1 MLKRKAAIQGI
12 LCAVWLILNWFR
24 PGLLSA
30 GVLCAVLTAQ
40 IVMQDFIEERRSLS
54 LKKGWRAGAA
64 FAAGA
69 ILTTIMILLP
79 SKIEAGQALLSV
91 GNALAFGLAGTLCIT
106 VLFLEDTSKKQK
118 AAGCVIFAV
127 MLALCT
133 ALMRTSQGK
142 NALSLAFMQKDTVF
156 APRMS
161 TLYGLVVLPC
171 LQAVLVWICRS
182 SAAGENRRANRLA
195 AGLAAALWLLF
206 ITEDG
211 NHAGGKPDLDLVKTA
226 CTAAGAALCGGMA
239 GERREKGKIRVKSRD
254 LRESG
259 LTNRPIA
266 CILYK
271 NVSVPMAQRRISLCK
286 EVPKGCE

>member
-40 IVMQDFIEERRSLS
+40 IVMQDFIQERRSLS

-91 GNALAFGLAGTLCIT
+91 GNALAFGLAGTLCIA
-106 VLFLEDTSKKQK
+106 VLFLEDEDTSKKQK
-118 AAGCVIFAV
+118 AARCAIFAV

-142 NALSLAFMQKDTVF
+142 NALSLAFMQKNIVF

-161 TLYGLVVLPC
+161 TFYGLVVLPC

-195 AGLAAALWLLF
+195 AGLAAALWLGLTLPLVVFCFSQKTGIMPAGSPIWIWSRLPALPLELLF
-206 ITEDG
+206 AAVWL
-211 NHAGGKPDLDLVKTA
+211 AGGGKK
-226 CTAAGAALCGGMA
+226 
-239 GERREKGKIRVKSRD
+239 EKS
-254 LRESG
+254 
-259 LTNRPIA
+259 A
-266 CILYK
+266 
-271 NVSVPMAQRRISLCK
+271 
-286 EVPKGCE
+286 